1 MARVKQLDVITGSLK
16 NLSFYTRKGSDQVF
30 VRTKGGASKEKIKRS
45 PAFEGLRRVNK
56 EFGGCSKMS
65 KEIRSTFTALAHVAD
80 FNLSSVL
87 CSVAKNIQKM
97 DTDHSVG
104 ERNLLLSHYRQY
116 LTGFDFNRAN
126 RFDSVLRIP
135 LQWNITRDTQTAVVD
150 IPTFACS
157 MGLYLARNYSM
168 FRIAIS
174 LGVATDMQLN
184 PQRNGYEHTHPKL
197 TMPYKPATTVWY
209 STQATIPEQQ
219 LKLDISETPS
229 DFCDADTLILSIA
242 IEFGELDAFG
252 NPVAMKYGG
261 AGKILGTK

>member
-1 MARVKQLDVITGSLK
+1 MARVKQLDVITGSIK

-45 PAFEGLRRVNK
+45 PAFEGLRKVNK

-65 KEIRSTFTALAHVAD
+65 KEIRSTFTSLAHVAD

-97 DTDHSVG
+97 DVVNMVG
-104 ERNLLLSHYRQY
+104 ERNLFLSNYRQY
-116 LTGFDFNRAN
+116 LTGFDFNRAY

-135 LQWNITRDTQTAVVD
+135 LQWNIDRELQTAVVD
-150 IPTFACS
+150 IPAFACS
-157 MGLYLARNYSM
+157 LGLYLPGKYSM

-184 PQRNGYEHTHPKL
+184 PQKNGYETTHPKL

-209 STQATIPEQQ
+209 STQATVSEQQ
-219 LKLDISETPS
+219 LMLDISETPS

>member
-30 VRTKGGASKEKIKRS
+30 VRTKGGATKDKIMRS
-45 PAFEGLRRVNK
+45 PAFEEVRKTNK

-65 KEIRSTFTALAHVAD
+65 KEIRSTFTSLAHVAD

-97 DTDHSVG
+97 DTVNVVG
-104 ERNLLLSHYRQY
+104 ERSLCLSRYPQY
-116 LTGFDFNRAN
+116 LAGFDFNRAN
-126 RFDSVLRIP
+126 RFDSVLRVP
-135 LQWNITRDTQTAVVD
+135 LQWNIARETQTALVD

-157 MGLYLARNYSM
+157 MGLYLPRKYSM

-197 TMPYKPATTVWY
+197 TMPYKPATTAWY

-219 LKLDISETPS
+219 LMLDISETPS

-242 IEFGELDAFG
+242 IEFGELDPFG

-261 AGKILGTK
+261 AGKILGVK

>member
-30 VRTKGGASKEKIKRS
+30 VRTKGGASKDKIKRS
-45 PAFEGLRRVNK
+45 PAFEGVRKINK

-65 KEIRSTFTALAHVAD
+65 KEIRSTFTHLAHVAD

-87 CSVAKNIQKM
+87 CSVAKNIQKT
-97 DTDHSVG
+97 DTINPLG
-104 ERNLLLSHYRQY
+104 ERNLCLSNYRQY
-116 LTGFDFNRAN
+116 LVGFDFNRAN
-126 RFDSVLRIP
+126 RFDSVLRVP
-135 LQWNITRDTQTAVVD
+135 LQWHIDRKSQSAVVD
-150 IPTFACS
+150 IPTFGCS
-157 MGLYLARNYSM
+157 MGLYLPRKYNL
-168 FRIAIS
+168 FRIIIS

-184 PQRNGYEHTHPKL
+184 AQKSGYETTHNKL
-197 TMPYKPATTVWY
+197 QQFYKPAATVWY
-209 STQATIPEQQ
+209 STQATVPEQQ
-219 LKLDISETPS
+219 LKLNISETPS

>member
-1 MARVKQLDVITGSLK
+1 MARVKQLDVITGSIK

-45 PAFEGLRRVNK
+45 PAFEEVRKTNK
-56 EFGGCSKMS
+56 EFGGCSKLS
-65 KEIRSTFTALAHVAD
+65 KEIRSTFTSLAHVAD

-97 DTDHSVG
+97 DVENAVG
-104 ERNLLLSHYRQY
+104 ERLLQLSAYRHYI
-116 LTGFDFNRAN
+116 TGFDFNRAN

-135 LQWNITRDTQTAVVD
+135 LQWNIDRETQTAVVE
-150 IPTFACS
+150 IPAFGCS
-157 MGLYLARNYSM
+157 MGLYLPGKYTM

-184 PQRNGYEHTHPKL
+184 PQKNGYEHTHPKL
-197 TMPYKPATTVWY
+197 TMPYKPAVTDWY

-229 DFCDADTLILSIA
+229 DFCDTDTLILSIA

-261 AGKILGTK
+261 AGKILGVR